1 MSVSFSIITGKG
13 NTREYVV
20 NSNNVYPVSSY
31 TGMPVTLSVSL
42 SSLPLSANKDFIVF
56 AVNDKFVLK
65 ENNSVYDFPLPGIY
79 KITLFTADLNGEPV
93 ESYTTYLSAFN
104 YITDVINPSIVPVND
119 VYFNSST
126 TTSGINQS
134 RTYVNNM
141 TVFAAQYTDPVYVYR
156 YNSWQLCN
164 SLSSID
170 YKIELYCDG
179 SFSNDYENRTYY
191 QTNWYH
197 LVPFWQFTNE
207 NQTTIIR
214 SLSTDSTDLYLTY
227 DGYTGNVST
236 LSSVNSIFV
245 GTSGQN
251 VFYFKDDQPSR
262 ETLEKLYLTQN
273 LKDIPLAQ
281 QILNSKLF
289 SIFEGGLPI
298 INNSSTFIDLYVD
311 YTVPVSWSFTSN
323 GLTQPPLPNI
333 MFNGTSFPLF
343 IAPADSE
350 GNILKYYGQMN
361 YIPASATI
369 SSNSFKLALLSA
381 DGTKDV
387 FGNNNL
393 KPTNFQYVPYDAN
406 NISTTLL
413 SSFYAGVLSA
423 NYTNSF
429 ASIGATTNFSLST
442 AYTNIQIPLAVNPVV
457 LSAFGFARDTD
468 GFGQYIEGI
477 YVFNY
482 YPEYV
487 EYNIMKINE
496 NFDYVEAL
504 KSYALMPRL
513 RDQTS
518 LFDDFF
524 AYVGGT
530 QESSPNSIGKRYYE
544 KIANFVDN
552 NADVDGAN
560 ITQLYGLFGE
570 INYKDKN
577 YNIKFPSDLQR
588 VMDLLSINYS
598 KLVGSDTGFNS
609 NYEKYASVDA
619 QYSQTNLGPQLF
631 NTSTITAGTNIITYQ
646 YFGNV
651 YTTITPTTIA
661 CNTTALATYSAANP
675 NCVDVT
681 FNGLSSYPLSAYQK
695 SWNWGLPSDVNWN
708 SITKQ
713 YSFYLQTPTVVTDIN
728 KIDGYIDWSNNLTT
742 LTAIQFDSN
751 LSTYFT
757 MSGGLM
763 EQYLGNALRRGVGLI

>member
-20 NSNNVYPVSSY
+20 NSNNVFPVSSY
-31 TGMPVTLSVSL
+31 TGTPVTLSVSL

-65 ENNSVYDFPLPGIY
+65 ENNSVYNFPLPGVY
-79 KITLFTADLNGEPV
+79 KITLFTADLSGEPI
-93 ESYTTYLSAFN
+93 ENYTTYLSAFN
-104 YITDVINPSIVPVND
+104 YITDVINPSVAPVND

-134 RTYVNNM
+134 RTYVDNM
-141 TVFAAQYTDPVYVYR
+141 SVLAAQYTDPVYVYR

-179 SFSNDYENRTYY
+179 SFSNDYENRNYY

-227 DGYTGNVST
+227 DGYTGTLSS
-236 LSSVNSIFV
+236 LSSVNSVFT

-251 VFYFKDDQPSR
+251 IFYFKDDSPSR
-262 ETLEKLYLTQN
+262 NNLEKLYLTQN

-289 SIFEGGLPI
+289 SIFEKDLPI
-298 INNSSTFIDLYVD
+298 INNSSTFIDLLVD
-311 YTVPVSWSFTSN
+311 NNVPASWSFTSN
-323 GLTQPPLPNI
+323 GLVQPPLPNI

-343 IAPADSE
+343 VAPADNQ
-350 GNILKYYGQMN
+350 GNILKYYGQLN

-369 SSNSFKLALLSA
+369 SNNTFKLALLSA
-381 DGTKDV
+381 DGTKDE

-393 KPTNFQYVPYDAN
+393 FPTNFQYNAYNSN
-406 NISTTLL
+406 NITTALL
-413 SSFYAGVLSA
+413 SGFYTGVLSA

-429 ASIGATTNFSLST
+429 ATIGATTNFSLST
-442 AYTNIQIPLAVNPVV
+442 SYTNIQVPLVINPVV
-457 LSAFGFARDTD
+457 LSAFGNAMEPD
-468 GFGQYIEGI
+468 GFNSFIEGI

-513 RDQTS
+513 RDQTA
-518 LFDDFF
+518 LFDEFF

-560 ITQLYGLFGE
+560 ISQLYGLFGE
-570 INYKDKN
+570 VNYEDKN
-577 YNIKFPSDLQR
+577 YNIKFPADLQR

-598 KLVGSDTGFNS
+598 KLVGSNTGFNS
-609 NYEKYASVDA
+609 NYINYPTVDA
-619 QYSQTNLGPQLF
+619 QFSQTNLGPELEDYSII
-631 NTSTITAGTNIITYQ
+631 NAGTNIISYQ

-651 YTTITPTTIA
+651 YTTITPSTVA
-661 CNTTALATYSAANP
+661 CNTSELNSYSAANP
-675 NCVDVT
+675 DSVDIT
-681 FNGLSSYPLSAYQK
+681 FNGLSSYPLSAYQEN
-695 SWNWGLPSDVNWN
+695 WNWGLPSVNWN
-708 SITKQ
+708 SITQQ
-713 YSFYLQTPTVVTDIN
+713 YSFYLQSPTVVTDVN
-728 KIDGYIDWSNNLTT
+728 KIDSYIDWSNNLTT
-742 LTAIQFDSN
+742 LTAIQFNNN

-763 EQYLGNALRRGVGLI
+763 EQYIGNALRRGVGLI

>member
-1 MSVSFSIITGKG
+1 MSVTYSITTGKG

-20 NSNNVYPVSSY
+20 NSNSVYPVSSY
-31 TGMPVTLSVSL
+31 TGVPVTLSVTL
-42 SSLPLSANKDFIVF
+42 SSLPLSADKDFIVF
-56 AVNDKFVLK
+56 AINDQFVLK
-65 ENNSVYDFPLPGIY
+65 ENNSVYDFPLPGVY

-93 ESYTTYLSAFN
+93 ENYTTYLSTFN
-104 YITDVINPSIVPVND
+104 YITDVINPTIVPVNN

-126 TTSGINQS
+126 TTSGINQG
-134 RTYVNNM
+134 RTYVDNLQ
-141 TVFAAQYTDPVYVYR
+141 VAAAQYTDPIYVYR
-156 YNSWQLCN
+156 YNTWQLCN

-179 SFSNDYENRTYY
+179 SFSNDYENKTYY

-197 LVPFWQFTNE
+197 LVPFWQFRNE
-207 NQTTIIR
+207 TQTTIIR
-214 SLSTDSTDLYLTY
+214 SLSTDSTNLYLTY
-227 DGYTGNVST
+227 DGYTGSISPVS
-236 LSSVNSIFV
+236 SINSIFT
-245 GTSGQN
+245 GTSGKN
-251 VFYFKDDQPSR
+251 IFYFKDDSPSR
-262 ETLEKLYLTQN
+262 DTLEKLYLTQN
-273 LKDIPLAQ
+273 LKDVPLAK

-289 SIFEGGLPI
+289 SIFEKGLPI
-298 INNSSTFIDLYVD
+298 INNSSTFIDLLVD
-311 YTVPVSWSFTSN
+311 YTVPDSWSFTSN

-343 IAPADSE
+343 VAPADSE
-350 GNILKYYGQMN
+350 GNILKYYGQLN

-369 SSNSFKLALLSA
+369 STNTFKLALLSA
-381 DGTKDV
+381 DGTKDA

-393 KPTNFQYVPYDAN
+393 FPTNFQFLPYQGN
-406 NISTTLL
+406 NISTVLL

-423 NYTNSF
+423 SYTNSF
-429 ASIGATTNFSLST
+429 ATIGATTNFSLST
-442 AYTNIQIPLAVNPVV
+442 TYSNIQAPYVVNPVV
-457 LSAFGFARDTD
+457 LSAFGFAMDTD
-468 GFGQYIEGI
+468 GFGQYIEGL
-477 YVFNY
+477 YLFNY

-496 NFDYVEAL
+496 NFDYVETL

-513 RDQTS
+513 KDQTS
-518 LFDDFF
+518 LFDEFF

-530 QESSPNSIGKRYYE
+530 QESSPNGIGKRYYE

-552 NADVDGAN
+552 NADVDAAN
-560 ITQLYGLFGE
+560 ITQLYGLFDE

-598 KLVGSDTGFNS
+598 KLVGSDTGFNN
-609 NYEKYASVDA
+609 NYLNTPFVDA
-619 QYSQTNLGPQLF
+619 QYSQTNLGAQLS
-631 NTSTITAGTNIITYQ
+631 NSSIITAGTNIVSYQ

-661 CNTTALATYSAANP
+661 CNTTELASYSAANP
-675 NCVDVT
+675 NSVDTT
-681 FNGLSSYPLSAYQK
+681 FNGLSSYPLSAYQNN
-695 SWNWGLPSDVNWN
+695 WGWGLPSDVNWN
-708 SITKQ
+708 SIIKQ
-713 YSFYLQTPTVVTDIN
+713 YNFYLQTPTVVTSIN

-742 LTAIQFDSN
+742 LSAIQYNSN

-763 EQYLGNALRRGVGLI
+763 EQYIGNALRRGVGLI

>member
-1 MSVSFSIITGKG
+1 MSVPFSIFTGKG

-20 NSNNVYPVSSY
+20 NSNSVYPVSSY

-42 SSLPLSANKDFIVF
+42 SSLPLSANRDFIVF

-65 ENNSVYDFPLPGIY
+65 ENNSVYNFPLPGVY
-79 KITLFTADLNGEPV
+79 KITLFTADLSGEPV
-93 ESYTTYLSAFN
+93 ENYTTYLSAFN
-104 YITDVINPSIVPVND
+104 YITDVINPTVVPVNN
-119 VYFNSST
+119 VYNSSST
-126 TTSGINQS
+126 STSGINQS
-134 RTYVNNM
+134 RTY
-141 TVFAAQYTDPVYVYR
+141 TDSLTIAAAQYSDPIYVYR
-156 YNSWQLCN
+156 YNTWQLCN

-179 SFSNDYENRTYY
+179 SFSNDYENRTYFE
-191 QTNWYH
+191 TNWYH
-197 LVPFWQFTNE
+197 LVPFWQFRNE

-214 SLSTDSTDLYLTY
+214 SLSTDSTNLYLTY

-251 VFYFKDDQPSR
+251 IFYFKDDSPTQD
-262 ETLEKLYLTQN
+262 TFEKIYLTQS
-273 LKDIPLAQ
+273 LKDVPLAKY
-281 QILNSKLF
+281 ILDNKLL
-289 SIFEGGLPI
+289 SIFESGLPI
-298 INNSSTFIDLYVD
+298 INNSSTIIETFVD
-311 YTVPVSWSFTSN
+311 YTVPTTWSFTNN
-323 GLTQPPLPNI
+323 GLSQPPLPNI

-361 YIPASATI
+361 YLPTSSAFIT
-369 SSNSFKLALLSA
+369 NSFKLALLSA
-381 DGTKDV
+381 DGTKNAL
-387 FGNNNL
+387 GNNNL
-393 KPTNFQYVPYDAN
+393 FSTNFQYDAYEGN
-406 NISTTLL
+406 NISTILL
-413 SSFYAGVLSA
+413 SSFYAGILSA
-423 NYTNSF
+423 SYTNNF
-429 ASIGATTNFSLST
+429 ETIGATTNFSLST
-442 AYTNIQIPLAVNPVV
+442 AYTTLQAPFAVNPVV
-457 LSAFGFARDTD
+457 LSAFGFVRDTD
-468 GFGQYIEGI
+468 GTPFYIEGL
-477 YVFNY
+477 YLFNY
-482 YPEYV
+482 YPEYI

-513 RDQTS
+513 KDQTS

-552 NADVDGAN
+552 NANVDGAN
-560 ITQLYGLFGE
+560 ITQLYGLFDE

-598 KLVGSDTGFNS
+598 RLIGYDTGFNS
-609 NYEKYASVDA
+609 NYENNVVLDA
-619 QYSQTNLGPQLF
+619 QYSQTNLGPQL
-631 NTSTITAGTNIITYQ
+631 NNSSIITAGQNIVTYQ
-646 YFGNV
+646 YFGSV
-651 YTTITPTTIA
+651 YSTVTPTTIA
-661 CNTTALATYSAANP
+661 CNTTELESYSAANP
-675 NCVDVT
+675 ASVDNT
-681 FNGLSSYPLSAYQK
+681 FNGLSSYPLSCYQNN
-695 SWNWGLPSDVNWN
+695 WGWGLPVDVSWN
-708 SITKQ
+708 SINQQ
-713 YSFYLQTPTVVTDIN
+713 YNFYLQTPTVVTDYN
-728 KIDGYIDWSNNLTT
+728 KLNSFIDWSNNLTT
-742 LTAIQFDSN
+742 LSAIQYNDN

-763 EQYLGNALRRGVGLI
+763 EQYIGNALRRGVGLI

>member
-20 NSNNVYPVSSY
+20 NSNNVFPVSSY
-31 TGMPVTLSVSL
+31 TGTPVTLSVSL

-65 ENNSVYDFPLPGIY
+65 ENNSVYNFPLPGVY
-79 KITLFTADLNGEPV
+79 KITLFTADLNGETI
-93 ESYTTYLSAFN
+93 ENYTTYLSAFN
-104 YITDVINPSIVPVND
+104 YITDVINPSVAPVNN

-134 RTYVNNM
+134 RTYVDNM
-141 TVFAAQYTDPVYVYR
+141 SVLAGQYTDPVYVYR

-179 SFSNDYENRTYY
+179 SFSNDYENRNYY

-227 DGYTGNVST
+227 DGYTGTISS
-236 LSSVNSIFV
+236 LSSVNSVFT

-251 VFYFKDDQPSR
+251 IFYFKDDSPSR
-262 ETLEKLYLTQN
+262 NNLEKLYLTQN

-289 SIFEGGLPI
+289 SIFEKGLPI
-298 INNSSTFIDLYVD
+298 INNSSTFIDLLVD
-311 YTVPVSWSFTSN
+311 NNVPTSWSLTSN
-323 GLTQPPLPNI
+323 GLVQPPLPNI

-343 IAPADSE
+343 VAPADNQ
-350 GNILKYYGQMN
+350 GNILKYYGQLN

-369 SSNSFKLALLSA
+369 SNNTFKLALLSA
-381 DGTKDV
+381 DGTKDA

-393 KPTNFQYVPYDAN
+393 FPTNFQFNAYNSN
-406 NISTTLL
+406 NITTALL
-413 SSFYAGVLSA
+413 SSFYTGVLSA

-429 ASIGATTNFSLST
+429 ATIGATTNFSLST
-442 AYTNIQIPLAVNPVV
+442 SYTNIQVPLVINPVV
-457 LSAFGFARDTD
+457 LSAFGNAIEPD
-468 GFGQYIEGI
+468 GFNSFIEGI

-513 RDQTS
+513 RDQTA
-518 LFDDFF
+518 LFDEFF

-560 ITQLYGLFGE
+560 ISQLYGLFGE
-570 INYKDKN
+570 VNYEDKN
-577 YNIKFPSDLQR
+577 YNIKFPADLQR

-598 KLVGSDTGFNS
+598 KLVGSNTGFNS
-609 NYEKYASVDA
+609 NYINYPTVDA
-619 QYSQTNLGPQLF
+619 QFSQTNLGPELEDYSII
-631 NTSTITAGTNIITYQ
+631 NAGTNIISYQ

-651 YTTITPTTIA
+651 YTTITPSTVA
-661 CNTTALATYSAANP
+661 CNTSELNSYSAANP
-675 NCVDVT
+675 DSVDIT
-681 FNGLSSYPLSAYQK
+681 FNGLSSYPLSAYQEN
-695 SWNWGLPSDVNWN
+695 WNWGLPSVNWN
-708 SITKQ
+708 SITQQ
-713 YSFYLQTPTVVTDIN
+713 YSFYLQSPTVVTDIN
-728 KIDGYIDWSNNLTT
+728 KIDSYIDWSNNLTT
-742 LTAIQFDSN
+742 LTAIQFNNN

-763 EQYLGNALRRGVGLI
+763 EQYIGNALRRGVGLI

>member
-20 NSNNVYPVSSY
+20 NSNDVFPVSSY
-31 TGMPVTLSVSL
+31 TGTPVTLSVSL

-65 ENNSVYDFPLPGIY
+65 ENNSVYDFPLPGVY
-79 KITLFTADLNGEPV
+79 KITLFTADLNGEPI
-93 ESYTTYLSAFN
+93 ENYTTYLSAFN
-104 YITDVINPSIVPVND
+104 YITDVINPSVVPVNN

-134 RTYVNNM
+134 RTYVDNM
-141 TVFAAQYTDPVYVYR
+141 TVIAAQYTDPVYVYR

-179 SFSNDYENRTYY
+179 SFSNDYENRNFY

-197 LVPFWQFTNE
+197 LVPFWQFANE
-207 NQTTIIR
+207 NRTTIIR
-214 SLSTDSTDLYLTY
+214 SLSTDSTNLYLTY
-227 DGYTGNVST
+227 DGYTGTISS
-236 LSSVNSIFV
+236 LSSVNSVFT

-251 VFYFKDDQPSR
+251 IFYFKDDSPSR
-262 ETLEKLYLTQN
+262 QFQEKLYLTQN

-289 SIFEGGLPI
+289 SIFEKGLPI
-298 INNSSTFIDLYVD
+298 INNSSTIIDLLVD
-311 YTVPVSWSFTSN
+311 YNVPASWSFTSN
-323 GLTQPPLPNI
+323 GLVQPPLPNI

-343 IAPADSE
+343 VAPADNE
-350 GNILKYYGQMN
+350 GNILKYYGQLN

-369 SSNSFKLALLSA
+369 STNTFKLALLSA
-381 DGTKDV
+381 DGTKDA

-393 KPTNFQYVPYDAN
+393 FPTNFQYNAYDSN
-406 NISTTLL
+406 NITTALL

-442 AYTNIQIPLAVNPVV
+442 AYSNIQIPLAVNPVV
-457 LSAFGFARDTD
+457 LSAFGNAMEPD
-468 GFGQYIEGI
+468 GLNRFIEGI

-513 RDQTS
+513 RDQTA
-518 LFDDFF
+518 LFDEFF

-530 QESSPNSIGKRYYE
+530 QESSPNSIGKKYYE

-560 ITQLYGLFGE
+560 ISQLYGLFGE
-570 INYKDKN
+570 VNYKDKN
-577 YNIKFPSDLQR
+577 YNIKFPADLQR

-598 KLVGSDTGFNS
+598 KLVGSNTGFNS
-609 NYEKYASVDA
+609 NYINYPTIDA
-619 QYSQTNLGPQLF
+619 QYSQTNLGPELQDYSII
-631 NTSTITAGTNIITYQ
+631 NAGTNIIFYQ

-651 YTTITPTTIA
+651 YTTITPSTVA
-661 CNTTALATYSAANP
+661 CNTTELDSYSAANP
-675 NCVDVT
+675 DSVDIT

-695 SWNWGLPSDVNWN
+695 NWNWGLPSDVNWN
-708 SITKQ
+708 SITQQ
-713 YSFYLQTPTVVTDIN
+713 YSFYLQSPTVVTDIN
-728 KIDGYIDWSNNLTT
+728 KIDSYIDWSNNLTT
-742 LTAIQFDSN
+742 LTAIQFNNN

>member
-20 NSNNVYPVSSY
+20 NSNDVFPVSSY
-31 TGMPVTLSVSL
+31 TGTPVTLSVSL

-65 ENNSVYDFPLPGIY
+65 ENNSVYDFPLPGVY
-79 KITLFTADLNGEPV
+79 KITLFTADLNGEPI
-93 ESYTTYLSAFN
+93 ENYTTYLSAFN
-104 YITDVINPSIVPVND
+104 YITDVINPSVASVND

-134 RTYVNNM
+134 RTYVDNM
-141 TVFAAQYTDPVYVYR
+141 TVLAAQYTDPVYVYR

-179 SFSNDYENRTYY
+179 SYSNDYENRTWY

-227 DGYTGNVST
+227 DGYTGTISS
-236 LSSVNSIFV
+236 LSSVNSVFT

-251 VFYFKDDQPSR
+251 IFYFKDDSPSR
-262 ETLEKLYLTQN
+262 LIQEKLYLTQN

-289 SIFEGGLPI
+289 SIFEKGLPI
-298 INNSSTFIDLYVD
+298 INNSSTFIDLLVD
-311 YTVPVSWSFTSN
+311 YNIPASWSFTSN
-323 GLTQPPLPNI
+323 GLVQPPIPNI

-343 IAPADSE
+343 VAPADNQ
-350 GNILKYYGQMN
+350 GNILKYYGQLN
-361 YIPASATI
+361 YIPTSATI
-369 SSNSFKLALLSA
+369 TSNTFKLALLSA
-381 DGTKDV
+381 DGTKDA

-393 KPTNFQYVPYDAN
+393 FPTNFQYNAYDSN
-406 NISTTLL
+406 NITTALL

-429 ASIGATTNFSLST
+429 ATIGATTNFSLST
-442 AYTNIQIPLAVNPVV
+442 AYTNIQVPFVINPVV
-457 LSAFGFARDTD
+457 LSAFGNAMEPD
-468 GFGQYIEGI
+468 GVNRFIEGI

-513 RDQTS
+513 RDQTA
-518 LFDDFF
+518 LFDEFF

-560 ITQLYGLFGE
+560 ISQLYGLFGE
-570 INYKDKN
+570 VNYEDKN
-577 YNIKFPSDLQR
+577 YNIKFPADLQR

-598 KLVGSDTGFNS
+598 KLVGSNTGFNS
-609 NYEKYASVDA
+609 NYINYPTVDA
-619 QYSQTNLGPQLF
+619 QFSQTNLGPELQDYSII
-631 NTSTITAGTNIITYQ
+631 NAGTNIISYQ

-651 YTTITPTTIA
+651 YTTITPSTVA
-661 CNTTALATYSAANP
+661 CNTTELNSYSAANP
-675 NCVDVT
+675 DSVDIT
-681 FNGLSSYPLSAYQK
+681 FNGLSSYPLSAYQEN
-695 SWNWGLPSDVNWN
+695 WNWGLPSVNWN
-708 SITKQ
+708 SITQQ
-713 YSFYLQTPTVVTDIN
+713 YSFYLQSPTVVTDIN
-728 KIDGYIDWSNNLTT
+728 KIDSYIDWSNNLTT
-742 LTAIQFDSN
+742 LTAIQFNNN